1 MMKRFD
7 GQKIRQ
13 WKERFKRFRSSGL
26 TVEQFCSNERVSAN
40 TFYYW
45 RKRVES
51 GPATVRVTQCE
62 QVFDRFGQAGRR
74 ASSDAVTPNNEV
86 VHFRFHA
93 AEISVPA
100 NCLDVIRC
108 LTVCAQHAQLEGTQS
123 FHEVRPRHSIA
134 TE

>member
-1 MMKRFD
+1 MMRRLD
-7 GQKIRQ
+7 GQKLHL

-26 TVEQFCSNERVSAN
+26 TVGEFCSNERVSAN

-45 RKRVES
+45 KKRVDG
-51 GPATVRVTQCE
+51 GPATVRVAQRE
-62 QVFDRFGQAGRR
+62 QAFQRLVEPGRR
-74 ASSDAVTPNNEV
+74 ASSVAPSNALVQ
-86 VHFRFHA
+86 FRFHA

-108 LTVCAQHAQLEGTQS
+108 LTLCAQHVPSESNHA